1 MNNIMKDYRLKITSA
16 LAMFLFC
23 FTMTTV
29 ANSDTTFVVDNKTIN
44 IGIANDRVN
53 VSVFET
59 DGSSLKKIS
68 EHLYSNSQETERIYV
83 TSPLTLS
90 LFHGKSVK
98 HNEIRFCANLSHLYF
113 GRAMAVPET
122 FDFSNH
128 AEMHSRY
135 GKSFEIGLSVATIAI
150 PFNKMSTIGV
160 HSAIQLAHVRH
171 HFKTDY
177 IMTNENDYTVMK
189 LNPATNI
196 KKSFLSYMVIRVPLL
211 LRMQKSNFHI
221 SIGGSLDYRFHER
234 SRYKE
239 YGKKRK
245 TISRDLNMR
254 PLAVN
259 AEVNIGYKNLTIYM
273 RQSLTPLLD
282 TNFAPKCYPLTI
294 GFGI

>member
-1 MNNIMKDYRLKITSA
+1 MKKTNCLRTTLA

-23 FTMTTV
+23 FTMTTL

-53 VSVFET
+53 VSVFESNGT
-59 DGSSLKKIS
+59 TLNKIS
-68 EHLYSNSQETERIYV
+68 EHTYVNGQETERIYV

-90 LFHGKSVK
+90 LFHGKSVR
-98 HNEIRFCANLSHLYF
+98 HNEIQFCANLSYLYF
-113 GRAMAVPET
+113 GRAMAVPEL
-122 FDFSNH
+122 FDFNNH

-135 GKSFEIGLSVATIAI
+135 GKSFEIGLSVGSIAI
-150 PFNKMSTIGV
+150 PFNRMNSIGV

-171 HFKTDY
+171 HFKADY

-196 KKSFLSYMVIRVPLL
+196 KKSFLSYNLIRVPLL

-245 TISRDLNMR
+245 TVSRDLNMR